1 VPALLQDGIVIGVAV
16 AAAVWMVRSLVGR
29 LLSPSCAPPSGIPPG
44 HDGFVPLE
52 GIAPPPGRRSER
64 SGA

>member
-1 VPALLQDGIVIGVAV
+1 MLTLLQDGIAIGVAV

-29 LLSPSCAPPSGIPPG
+29 VLAPSCAPPAGIPPG

-52 GIAPPPGRRSER
+52 GIAPPPGRRTER

>member
-1 VPALLQDGIVIGVAV
+1 MPAFLQDGIAIVVAV

-29 LLSPSCAPPSGIPPG
+29 LLAPSCAPPPGIPPG

-52 GIAPPPGRRSER
+52 GISPPPSRRP
-64 SGA
+64 

>member
-1 VPALLQDGIVIGVAV
+1 MPALLQDGIVIAVAV

-29 LLSPSCAPPSGIPPG
+29 LLSPSCAPPPGIPPG
-44 HDGFVPLE
+44 QDGFVPLE

-64 SGA
+64 

>member
-1 VPALLQDGIVIGVAV
+1 MPAPLQDAIVILVAV

-29 LLSPSCAPPSGIPPG
+29 LLAPSCGPPPGIPPG
-44 HDGFVPLE
+44 HDGFIPLD